1 MQDAKQGAKPSRD
14 IVIKIRLDFCLLR
27 SQKGA
32 SQANKWG
39 GHIGKTCS
47 QYGLIQRDSWS
58 GGRVYWAQLFFDTKP
73 TRLTHLLSF
82 ASLFDDNVQELYD
95 LSNTLAT
102 PMQSQCNLFSLDVFK
117 DELPEVPTRTWS
129 RSEKYVLHC
138 VLNMCF

>member
-1 MQDAKQGAKPSRD
+1 MFSVWSDSVRKLVRRTS
-14 IVIKIRLDFCLLR
+14 LL
-27 SQKGA
+27 GP
-32 SQANKWG
+32 
-39 GHIGKTCS
+39 T
-47 QYGLIQRDSWS
+47 
-58 GGRVYWAQLFFDTKP
+58 FFDKKP

-129 RSEKYVLHC
+129 RSEIMCYTVCLICAFDC
-138 VLNMCF
+138 VAQEMVH